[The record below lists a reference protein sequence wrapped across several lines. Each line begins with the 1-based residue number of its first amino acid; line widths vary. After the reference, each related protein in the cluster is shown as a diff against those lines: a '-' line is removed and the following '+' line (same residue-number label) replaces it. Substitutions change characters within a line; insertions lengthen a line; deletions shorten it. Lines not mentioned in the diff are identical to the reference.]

1 MNHIL
6 MSFPINAVE
15 YSKLDEK
22 FGDLCEFAAWQLFK
36 KNSRNNHTDD
46 QQDMSQELRWALVV
60 AGSYYKRQIYI
71 ESCLELL
78 QKHVTDPLNKDIVDQ
93 LVYLWANKTRHG
105 ANKQKYGLHQ
115 EQIMEKMI
123 RKCVP
128 KEEQPDKN
136 ADLRIDGD
144 FAGYC
149 KAITWNKQKAMGK
162 KITREKS
169 IRSGQVSL
177 SEYDYLG
184 AGNKTMAV

>member
-6 MSFPINAVE
+6 MSFPINTVE
-15 YSKLDEK
+15 YNKLDEK
-22 FGDLCEFAAWQLFK
+22 FGDLCEYAAWQLFK

-46 QQDMSQELRWALVV
+46 QQDMSQELRWALIV
-60 AGSYYKRQIYI
+60 AGSYYKRQVYI
-71 ESCLELL
+71 ESCLKACEKHANDEL
-78 QKHVTDPLNKDIVDQ
+78 TYGIVEE
-93 LVYLWANKTRHG
+93 LAELWLNKTRHG
-105 ANKQKYGLHQ
+105 ANKQKFGPHQ
-115 EQIMEKMI
+115 EQILEKLVKKI
-123 RKCVP
+123 VP
-128 KEEQPDKN
+128 KDERPSKD
-136 ADLRIDGD
+136 ADLRIDSK
-144 FAGYC
+144 FTTYC